1 MALSLKTV
9 SPLHG
14 AHWVRDGFRL
24 FGRHPLAFSSFFV
37 GFLLAMLVSTLV
49 PVVGSLVL
57 LAAVPLLSLG
67 FMVVAESALHGGPIH
82 VGLFF
87 SPLTADPARRRA
99 LLMLCG
105 LYAVGTVLVMV
116 VADAVDDGGLDRLQ
130 RMLAEGG
137 RAKEVEALL
146 AQPGFQAAMALR
158 VALITLVSVL
168 FWHAPALVHWGGQS
182 PAQALFSSTLA
193 VWRCKGAF
201 LVYAL
206 AWSALIVV
214 FGTVTS
220 LLLVLLGQL
229 QLLRLVALTGGL
241 ILSTVFYV
249 SLLFTSLESFG
260 GTREAPAP

>member
-1 MALSLKTV
+1 
-9 SPLHG
+9 
-14 AHWVRDGFRL
+14 
-24 FGRHPLAFSSFFV
+24 
-37 GFLLAMLVSTLV
+37 
-49 PVVGSLVL
+49 
-57 LAAVPLLSLG
+57 
-67 FMVVAESALHGGPIH
+67 
-82 VGLFF
+82 
-87 SPLTADPARRRA
+87 
-99 LLMLCG
+99 MLCG

-158 VALITLVSVL
+158 AALITLVSVL

-249 SLLFTSLESFG
+249 SLLFTYLESFG

>member
-1 MALSLKTV
+1 
-9 SPLHG
+9 
-14 AHWVRDGFRL
+14 
-24 FGRHPLAFSSFFV
+24 
-37 GFLLAMLVSTLV
+37 
-49 PVVGSLVL
+49 
-57 LAAVPLLSLG
+57 
-67 FMVVAESALHGGPIH
+67 
-82 VGLFF
+82 
-87 SPLTADPARRRA
+87 
-99 LLMLCG
+99 
-105 LYAVGTVLVMV
+105 
-116 VADAVDDGGLDRLQ
+116 
-130 RMLAEGG
+130 
-137 RAKEVEALL
+137 
-146 AQPGFQAAMALR
+146 MALR

-249 SLLFTSLESFG
+249 SLLFTYLESFG